1 MPSGAKTKTG
11 LGARSVGSTKKKS
24 TSGARAQAQGTLPAV
39 EQVEKT
45 EVDVKNLPDET
56 VIVDETS
63 QSRLRATEGDGGG
76 SEETPNV
83 FMNPEQNDG

>member
-24 TSGARAQAQGTLPAV
+24 TSGARAQQGTLPAV

-45 EVDVKNLPDET
+45 DEDVKNLLDET
-56 VIVDETS
+56 VIIDETS

-76 SEETPNV
+76 SEEKPSV